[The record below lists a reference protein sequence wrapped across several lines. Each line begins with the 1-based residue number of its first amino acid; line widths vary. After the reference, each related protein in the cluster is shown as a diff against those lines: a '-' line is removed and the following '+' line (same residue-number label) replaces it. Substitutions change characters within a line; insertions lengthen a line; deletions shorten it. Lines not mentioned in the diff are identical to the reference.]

1 MATNDSLLERFT
13 QCPVCKD
20 DHLQTQKQFTFRK
33 SAGNDRT
40 AELNRI
46 YLDLIARAPDGQATV
61 DVSRCPACSFLFTNP
76 RLSPADLDRKYAE
89 IAAFDLAHRRKR
101 GRPPHLEERRR
112 RTTPFLLDLLP
123 HSAASVLDYGGA
135 EGFLLSPLIDA
146 GHRGYVADYIDYE
159 REDDRI
165 RYLGQQLSE
174 EVANRG
180 PYDLILLLHTLEHV
194 THPVE
199 LLQSL
204 GELLTP
210 TGKIYVEVPLGA
222 WLEWAHLREPLT
234 HLNFFSEE
242 SVVKAAERAGLHPHH
257 VSTDWQY
264 VTQPEKTPCINL
276 VAGRTP
282 SPDFDRSAI
291 RSGKQQMN
299 PLHQLWPALGV
310 NPRYYG
316 KIALKSLLS

>member
-1 MATNDSLLERFT
+1 M
-13 QCPVCKD
+13 
-20 DHLQTQKQFTFRK
+20 HTQKQFTFRK
-33 SAGNDRT
+33 SDGAGGDDRT
-40 AELNRI
+40 AELIRI
-46 YLDLIARAPDGQATV
+46 YLDLIAEAPDGQAAVAV
-61 DVSRCPACSFLFTNP
+61 DRCANCSFLFTNP
-76 RLSPADLDRKYAE
+76 RLTPADLDRKYAE
-89 IAAFDLAHRRKR
+89 IASFDLAHRRKR

-123 HSAASVLDYGGA
+123 HTSASILDYGGA
-135 EGFLLSPLIDA
+135 EGYLLSPLIDA
-146 GHRGYVADYIDYE
+146 GHRGYVADYIDYA
-159 REDDRI
+159 REDDRV
-165 RYLGQQLSE
+165 RYLGQQISE
-174 EVANRG
+174 EVTNCG

-234 HLNFFSEE
+234 HINFFSEQ
-242 SVVKAAERAGLHPHH
+242 SVVEAAEQAGLYPCH

-264 VTQPEKTPCINL
+264 VTQSEKTPCINL
-276 VAGRTP
+276 VVGNTP
-282 SPDFDRSAI
+282 DPAFDRSAI
-291 RSGKQQMN
+291 RSGRRQMN
-299 PLHQLWPALGV
+299 PLHQLWPALSV

-316 KIALKSLLS
+316 KIAVKSLLS